1 LKNIILEKNNM
12 NVMSIMSIKLT
23 EEELKEAILQY
34 LIKNKTVSENII
46 KHLQDSHFDYGWASG
61 EGEEF
66 VVSIDGEV
74 EFHQLG

>member
-1 LKNIILEKNNM
+1 M